1 MTDCRSARLC
11 KRIGD
16 APEIDNRKAQ
26 KMGSVES
33 RARNPGRPRTDDTRL
48 MKADAETLNV
58 TKPRPPGTNA
68 GSGESTRVAFR
79 FHARALAALGR
90 DLVTNDVV
98 AVMEL
103 VKNAYDALATRVDV
117 RIRTAD
123 GASDERFIE
132 IVDDGHGMDYATIRD
147 VWFMIATP
155 FRQKRPVLKMGA
167 RSRAVTGEKGLG
179 RLSAARLGS
188 DLRVVTR
195 TAGGPVLQFALNWEE
210 LLRGDDLTAAGFD
223 VSGLPPEAFDG
234 EHGTRIRIGGLASNW
249 NKDKIEDLRQNLS
262 RLVSPFAGAE
272 DFSLHL
278 DVTDDGSETDVQH
291 IESLQ
296 FMSEPKYAMEG
307 NVDGDGTI
315 RSRYRYRPITGS
327 GGREREVREPWSA
340 VYKSLPQSDRA
351 GVDEGKP
358 GCGPFAF
365 EIRAWDLT
373 KDDTRDIEAHF
384 GETSRHVRGAIAS
397 QRGVSVYRDDVLAL
411 PKSDGARDWLGLDLR
426 RVSRV
431 GDRLSTSQVVGYVRI
446 SKAGNPRIVDTSD
459 REGLVSNPATV
470 AFRHLVTRVVTLL
483 EVERHKDRTAAKD
496 TGTARE
502 LFADLSAEAL
512 VAKLEE
518 LRDSGA
524 GMADAVD
531 AATAFGSALAR
542 SRAVIEKRF
551 GYYNRLAVI
560 GTIAQLVIHEI
571 RTRTTVIGRGL
582 RKAGALAERLRDG
595 VATQAVDM
603 ATGSVAALEALADR
617 FAPLGNRGYRPG
629 RRTSV
634 VEESV
639 SRCLAMLK
647 QEIRSGGVTVD
658 ADFGTRTAVRI
669 DPVEIDTILLNLI
682 TNSLYWMRRHDGER
696 RLRFSLAAGPGKDRV
711 TVSLDDSGP
720 GIDPEERDRV
730 FWPGVT
736 HKPDGIGMGLT
747 VASELVDGR
756 GGKMRTVVPGALGGG
771 TFEFDLPLVGKPA
784 AEERS

>member
-1 MTDCRSARLC
+1 
-11 KRIGD
+11 
-16 APEIDNRKAQ
+16 
-26 KMGSVES
+26 
-33 RARNPGRPRTDDTRL
+33 
-48 MKADAETLNV
+48 
-58 TKPRPPGTNA
+58 
-68 GSGESTRVAFR
+68 
-79 FHARALAALGR
+79 
-90 DLVTNDVV
+90 
-98 AVMEL
+98 
-103 VKNAYDALATRVDV
+103 
-117 RIRTAD
+117 
-123 GASDERFIE
+123 
-132 IVDDGHGMDYATIRD
+132 
-147 VWFMIATP
+147 MIATP

-188 DLRVVTR
+188 DLRVITR
-195 TAGGPVLQFALNWEE
+195 TAGGPVLQFALNWEK
-210 LLRGDDLTAAGFD
+210 LFQGDDLTAAGFD

-234 EHGTRIRIGGLASNW
+234 EHGTRLRIGGIGKDW
-249 NKDKIEDLRQNLS
+249 NKDKIEDLRENLA
-262 RLVSPFAGAE
+262 RLISPFAAAK
-272 DFSLHL
+272 DFSLRL
-278 DVTDDGSETDVQH
+278 DVVGDRGQADLRS
-291 IESLQ
+291 IAPPR
-296 FMSEPKYAMEG
+296 FMSQPKYAMEG
-307 NVDGDGTI
+307 SIDVDGVI
-315 RSRYRYRPITGS
+315 RARYRYRPITGS
-327 GGREREVREPWSA
+327 DGREREIQERWTTIHD
-340 VYKSLPQSDRA
+340 SLPQADQV
-351 GVDEGKP
+351 GIDESGP
-358 GCGPFAF
+358 GCGPFEF

-373 KDDTRDIEAHF
+373 KDDTRDIAEHF
-384 GETSRHVRGAIAS
+384 GETRSRVRAAIAS

-431 GDRLSTSQVVGYVRI
+431 GDRLSTSQIVGYVRI
-446 SKAGNPRIVDTSD
+446 TKAGNPDVTDTSD

-470 AFRHLVTRVVTLL
+470 AFRHLVTRVVALL
-483 EVERHKDRTAAKD
+483 EIECHKDRTEEKD
-496 TGTARE
+496 TGPARE
-502 LFADLSAEAL
+502 LFAELNAEPL
-512 VAKLEE
+512 VARLEE

-524 GMADAVD
+524 DMADAVA

-560 GTIAQLVIHEI
+560 GTIAQLAIHEI
-571 RTRTTVIGRGL
+571 RTRTTVTGRGL
-582 RKAGALAERLRDG
+582 RKAGELAERLRDG
-595 VATQAVDM
+595 VTTQAVDM
-603 ATGSVAALEALADR
+603 ARGSVAALEALADR

-639 SRCLAMLK
+639 SRCLVMLE
-647 QEIRSGGVTVD
+647 QEIRSGRVTVD

-669 DPVEIDTILLNLI
+669 DPAEIDTIILNLI

-696 RLRFSLAAGPGKDRV
+696 RLRFSLAAGPGRNRV

-756 GGKMRTVVPGALGGG
+756 AGKMRTVVPGALGGG

-784 AEERS
+784 AEGRS

>member
-1 MTDCRSARLC
+1 
-11 KRIGD
+11 
-16 APEIDNRKAQ
+16 
-26 KMGSVES
+26 MGSVES
-33 RARNPGRPRTDDTRL
+33 RTRNPGQPRTDDARL
-48 MKADAETLNV
+48 MKPDAETLNV
-58 TKPRPPGTNA
+58 TEPRPPAASA
-68 GSGESTRVAFR
+68 GPGESTRVAFR

-117 RIRTAD
+117 RIRAAD
-123 GASDERFIE
+123 GASDENFIE
-132 IVDDGHGMDYATIRD
+132 IVDDGHGMDYVTIRD

-155 FRQKRPVLKMGA
+155 FRQKRPVLKMGV

-195 TAGGPVLQFALNWEE
+195 TAGGPVLQFALNWEK
-210 LLRGDDLTAAGFD
+210 LFQGDDLTAAGFE

-234 EHGTRIRIGGLASNW
+234 EHGTRLRIGGIGKDW

-262 RLVSPFAGAE
+262 RLVSPFSGAE

-278 DVTDDGSETDVQH
+278 DVTGDGSETDLQH
-291 IESLQ
+291 IKPLQ
-296 FMSEPKYAMEG
+296 FMSEPKYTMEG
-307 NVDGDGTI
+307 SVNGEGTI

-327 GGREREVREPWSA
+327 GGRERELREPWSA
-340 VYKSLPQSDRA
+340 VYKSLPQPARSE
-351 GVDEGKP
+351 VDKGKP
-358 GCGPFAF
+358 SSGPFEF

-384 GETSRHVRGAIAS
+384 GEASRHVRGAIAA

-431 GDRLSTSQVVGYVRI
+431 GDRLSTSQIVGYVRI
-446 SKAGNPRIVDTSD
+446 TKAGNPDVTDTSD
-459 REGLVSNPATV
+459 REGFVSNPATI
-470 AFRHLVTRVVTLL
+470 AFRHLVTRIVTLL
-483 EVERHKDRTAAKD
+483 EVERHKDRTEEKD
-496 TGTARE
+496 TGPARE
-502 LFADLSAEAL
+502 LFAELNAEPL
-512 VAKLEE
+512 VARLEE

-524 GMADAVD
+524 DMAEAVE
-531 AATAFGSALAR
+531 AATAFGNALAR

-582 RKAGALAERLRDG
+582 RKAGELAERVRDR
-595 VATQAVDM
+595 VTTQAVDM
-603 ATGSVAALEALADR
+603 ARGSVAALEALADR

-639 SRCLAMLK
+639 GRCLAMLE
-647 QEIRSGGVTVD
+647 QEIRSGRVTVD
-658 ADFGTRTAVRI
+658 ADFVTRTAVRI
-669 DPVEIDTILLNLI
+669 DPAEIDTILLNLI

-696 RLRFSLAAGPGKDRV
+696 RLRFSLAPGPGRDRV

-784 AEERS
+784 AEGRS